1 VLLLLFVF
9 VFIVTPLR
17 LALGCPNPPITPNP
31 NNNPKINAKRPKHPN
46 KPQQAGLQKPDGF
59 TFSS

>member
-1 VLLLLFVF
+1 MFVF
-9 VFIVTPLR
+9 TFTLLR
-17 LALGCPNPPITPNP
+17 LALECPNPPITPNP

-46 KPQQAGLQKPDGF
+46 KPQQAGPQQTDDF